1 MERTLTP
8 ETYPPSPI
16 PYPLEDLTMTK
27 QRSDEEVVQEVVV
40 EENVETEEHQ
50 VRGDSLIAKIKE
62 LIHEGNIT
70 RVIIK
75 NDQGRTLIEI
85 PLSLGVVG
93 IALAPVWAA
102 IGAIAALAADLKVVV
117 EKKPEN
123 KTSD

>member
-1 MERTLTP
+1 
-8 ETYPPSPI
+8 
-16 PYPLEDLTMTK
+16 MTEQK
-27 QRSDEEVVQEVVV
+27 VEEEVVQEVVV
-40 EENVETEEHQ
+40 EEDVETEEHQ
-50 VRGDSLIAKIKE
+50 VKGDSLIAKIKE

-117 EKKPEN
+117 EKKSEK